1 MATCMPIKELKNTS
15 AFSEAV
21 AKSDGPII
29 ITRNG
34 REDFVVMR
42 IEDLNALRL
51 EASRARLYRLVGE
64 GESDLAAGRVSDAA
78 DAQARLRGRYGL

>member
-1 MATCMPIKELKNTS
+1 MTTCMPIKELKNTA

-21 AKSDGPII
+21 ARSDGPII

-34 REDFVVMR
+34 REDFAVMK

-51 EASRARLYRLVGE
+51 EASRARLYQLVGE
-64 GESDLAAGRVSDAA
+64 GESDLASGRVVSAA
-78 DAQARLRGRYGL
+78 DSQADLRDRYGL